1 MSDTRSI
8 KDNFSTRNFDPVLFW
23 STLVIISSILL
34 WGSMNLESFEKV
46 LGAMH
51 GWVTVQFRWLFMYL
65 FSIILVFLYFIAF
78 SKYGNLKL
86 GKADD
91 TPEYSTFSWI
101 AMLFS
106 VGVGAGYAYWTIGE
120 PLLHWQNTPYL
131 AESGTP
137 AAQSVGMAIGIFHWG
152 FHSWGI
158 FALVGMAIAFPAYRY
173 GLPLNISTSLY
184 GLLGEKYRNAKF
196 LKAVEIVT
204 IASTILGI
212 STVIGL
218 GIQSTKAAFK
228 HLMGIELSDWAL
240 YIFILVLTVCFI
252 ASAVSGIKKG
262 IKHLSTLS
270 VFVGFLWLFFILF
283 SGPTATLLNGMSQ
296 ATGTYLQNIIY
307 MSFFTDYPNNGGW
320 LGWWTV
326 FYYMFWAAFAPFS
339 GGFIARISRGRT
351 LREFV
356 LAVTV
361 IPTFVSIVWFSII
374 GGAGQWAELN
384 NLAPMVA
391 SIKNDFGES
400 IYLLMSV
407 FDGGYAFSWMVFL
420 SVFIFIVT
428 TADSA
433 SFFASMQMSRG
444 SAEPSAP
451 IRYLQ
456 GLLMGGLAVVMTL
469 AGGLSTY
476 QMMAVLAGLPISLL
490 MLFMMMSLFKLI
502 KREYE
507 KEQAARKAAEIE
519 EQKRLIKQTLQAEM
533 GTPAN

>member
-1 MSDTRSI
+1 MSDTKSI
-8 KDNFSTRNFDPVLFW
+8 KENFNNRNFDPVLFW
-23 STLVIISSILL
+23 STLIIISSILI

-46 LGAMH
+46 LGSMH
-51 GWVTVQFRWLFMYL
+51 GWVTVQFRWFFMYL
-65 FSIILVFLYFIAF
+65 FTAILVFMYYIAF
-78 SKYGNLKL
+78 SKYGSLKL
-86 GKADD
+86 GKPEDK
-91 TPEYSTFSWI
+91 PEYSTFSWI

-131 AESGTP
+131 AESGSQ

-173 GLPLNISTSLY
+173 GMPLNISTSLY
-184 GLLGEKYRNAKF
+184 GLLGDKWINSKW
-196 LKAVEIVT
+196 LKVVEIVT
-204 IASTILGI
+204 ISSTILGI
-212 STVIGL
+212 STIIGL

-228 HLMGIELSDWAL
+228 HLMGIELSNWTL
-240 YIFILVLTVCFI
+240 YIFILVLTICFI

-270 VFVGFLWLFFILF
+270 VFIGFAWLLFILF
-283 SGPTATLLNGMSQ
+283 SGPTALLLNGMCQ
-296 ATGTYLQNIIY
+296 ATGTYFQNIIY
-307 MSFFTDYPNNGGW
+307 MSFFTDYPNNGAW

-351 LREFV
+351 LKEFV
-356 LAVTV
+356 LGVTV
-361 IPTFVSIVWFSII
+361 IPTFVSIIWFSVI
-374 GGAGQWAELN
+374 GGAGQWAEIN
-384 NLAPMVA
+384 NLAPMVE
-391 SIKNDFGES
+391 SIKTDFGES
-400 IYLLMSV
+400 IYLLMLV
-407 FDGGYAFSWMVFL
+407 FDGGYAFSWLVFL

-444 SAEPSAP
+444 AEEPSAP

-456 GLLMGGLAVVMTL
+456 GLLMGGMAVVMTL

-490 MLFMMMSLFKLI
+490 MLFMMASLFKLI
-502 KREYE
+502 KREYA
-507 KEQAARKAAEIE
+507 KEQVDKRAAQIE
-519 EQKRLIKQTLQAEM
+519 EHKTLILQTLQAEM
-533 GTPAN
+533 ASKAN

>member
-1 MSDTRSI
+1 MSDTKSI
-8 KDNFSTRNFDPVLFW
+8 KGNINNKSFDPVLFW
-23 STLVIISSILL
+23 STLIIISSILI
-34 WGSMNLESFEKV
+34 WGSTNMEAFEKT
-46 LGAMH
+46 LSAAH
-51 GWVTVQFRWLFMYL
+51 GWVTVQFRWFFMYL
-65 FSIILVFLYFIAF
+65 FSSILVFLYFIAF

-86 GKADD
+86 GKPEDK
-91 TPEYSTFSWI
+91 PEYSTFSWI

-120 PLLHWQNTPYL
+120 PLLHWQKTPYL
-131 AESGTP
+131 AESGSQ

-158 FALVGMAIAFPAYRY
+158 FALVGMAIAFPAYRL

-196 LKAVEIVT
+196 LKVIEIVT

-212 STVIGL
+212 STIIGL

-228 HLMGIELSDWAL
+228 HLMGIELANWSL
-240 YIFILVLTVCFI
+240 YLFILILTICFI
-252 ASAVSGIKKG
+252 ASAVSGIKRG

-270 VFVGFLWLFFILF
+270 VVVGFLWLLFILF

-296 ATGTYLQNIIY
+296 ATGTYLQNIVY
-307 MSFFTDYPNNGGW
+307 MSFFTDSPNNCGW

-356 LAVTV
+356 LCVTV
-361 IPTFVSIVWFSII
+361 IPTMVSIVWFSII
-374 GGAGQWAELN
+374 GGAGQWAEVN
-384 NLAPMVA
+384 KLAPMVE

-407 FDGGYAFSWMVFL
+407 FDGGYAFSWLVFL

-433 SFFASMQMSRG
+433 SYFASMQMTRG
-444 SAEPSAP
+444 SAEPSAT
-451 IRYLQ
+451 IRYIQ
-456 GLLMGGLAVVMTL
+456 GLLMGGMALVMTM

-490 MLFMMMSLFKLI
+490 MLFMMLSLFKVI

-507 KEQAARKAAEIE
+507 KEQADIKAAEIE
-519 EQKRLIKQTLQAEM
+519 EQKILIRQTLEAEI
-533 GTPAN
+533 TCRAN